1 MLKGTIIRLQGGFYD
16 VMTESNQEIR
26 CRARGNFR
34 KRNISPVVGDDVV
47 IQDQKDGTGYIL
59 EVEERQ
65 NHLVRPPIANIDQA
79 FLLFSVKEPAFSYH
93 LLDRFLVLI
102 ESKQIHPIIVLTK
115 MDLLSEEET
124 GPIQE
129 AVARYRAIGYDV
141 IETSTE
147 LSDGVDQV
155 RGLFKEKTSVFA
167 GQTGVGKSSLLNAV
181 APELELATGKI
192 SKSLGRGKHT
202 TRHVT
207 LIQLA
212 DGLVA
217 DTPGFSSLE
226 FPQELEA
233 DELRWCFP
241 EFVERHDDCKF
252 RGCVHINEPGCAIKQ
267 AVEDGKIASTRYE
280 NYVTFMEELND
291 RKRRY

>member
-1 MLKGTIIRLQGGFYD
+1 MKGTIIRLQGGFYD
-16 VMTESNQEIR
+16 VMTEAKVEIR

-34 KRNISPVVGDDVV
+34 NRNISPVVGDDVV
-47 IQDQKDGTGYIL
+47 IQDQGDGTGYIL
-59 EVEERQ
+59 EVEERR

-93 LLDRFLVLI
+93 LLDRFLILI
-102 ESKQIHPIIVLTK
+102 ESKQVHPIIVLTK
-115 MDLLSEEET
+115 MDLLKEEEKSA
-124 GPIQE
+124 IQK
-129 AVARYRAIGYDV
+129 ATTLYRTIGYDV

-147 LSDGVDQV
+147 ANLGVDQI
-155 RGLFKEKTSVFA
+155 RGAFKQKTSVFA

-202 TRHVT
+202 TRHVA
-207 LIQLA
+207 LIQLGE
-212 DGLVA
+212 GLVA

-226 FPQELEA
+226 FPQEFETE
-233 DELRWCFP
+233 ELRWCFP

-252 RGCVHINEPGCAIKQ
+252 RGCAHINEPGCAVKG
-267 AVEDGKIASTRYE
+267 AVETGEIASTRYE
-280 NYVTFMEELND
+280 NYVTFIEELND

>member
-1 MLKGTIIRLQGGFYD
+1 MKGTIIRLQGGFYD
-16 VMTESNQEIR
+16 VMTEEKQEIR

-34 KRNISPVVGDDVV
+34 NRNISPVVGDDVD
-47 IQDQKDGTGYIL
+47 IQDQGDGTGYIL
-59 EVEERQ
+59 AVDERS

-79 FLLFSVKEPAFSYH
+79 FLLFSVKEPAFSFH

-102 ESKQIHPIIVLTK
+102 ESKQVHPIIVLTK
-115 MDLLSEEET
+115 MDLLMESERKT
-124 GPIQE
+124 IHE
-129 AVARYRAIGYDV
+129 AATLYRSIGYEV
-141 IETSTE
+141 IETSIE
-147 LSDGVDQV
+147 DGSGIEQI
-155 RGLFKEKTSVFA
+155 RGSFKEKTSVFA

-207 LIQLA
+207 LITLA

-226 FPQELEA
+226 FPEELEV
-233 DELRWCFP
+233 EEMRWCFP

-252 RGCVHINEPGCAIKQ
+252 RGCAHLNEPGCAVKA
-267 AVEDGKIASTRYE
+267 AVEAGEIASTRYE
-280 NYVTFMEELND
+280 NYVTFMAELND
-291 RKRRY
+291 RQRRY

>member
-1 MLKGTIIRLQGGFYD
+1 MKGTIIRLQGGFYD
-16 VMTESNQEIR
+16 VMTETKQEIR

-34 KRNISPVVGDDVV
+34 NRNISPVVGDDVE

-59 EVEERQ
+59 AVDERS

-115 MDLLSEEET
+115 MDLLNEDEM
-124 GPIQE
+124 E
-129 AVARYRAIGYDV
+129 AIEQAASLYRSIGYDV

-147 LSDGVDQV
+147 KGSGVEAIRD
-155 RGLFKEKTSVFA
+155 LFEAKTSVFA

-181 APELELATGKI
+181 APDLELATGKI

-207 LIQLA
+207 LIQLGG
-212 DGLVA
+212 GLVA

-233 DELRWCFP
+233 EELRWCFP

-252 RGCVHINEPGCAIKQ
+252 RGCAHVNEPGCAVKA
-267 AVEDGKIASTRYE
+267 AVESGEIASTRYD
-280 NYVTFMEELND
+280 NYVTFMEEMND
-291 RKRRY
+291 RQRRY

>member
-1 MLKGTIIRLQGGFYD
+1 MKGTIIRLQGGFYD
-16 VMTESNQEIR
+16 VMTEEKQEIR

-34 KRNISPVVGDDVV
+34 NRNISPVVGDDVD
-47 IQDQKDGTGYIL
+47 IQDQGDGTGYIL
-59 EVEERQ
+59 AVDERS

-79 FLLFSVKEPAFSYH
+79 FLLFSVKEPAFSFH

-102 ESKQIHPIIVLTK
+102 ESKQVHPIIVLTK
-115 MDLLSEEET
+115 MDLLT
-124 GPIQE
+124 E
-129 AVARYRAIGYDV
+129 AEREKIHEAAALYRSIGYEV

-147 LSDGVDQV
+147 DGSGIEKI
-155 RGLFKEKTSVFA
+155 RGSFKEKTSVFA

-207 LIQLA
+207 LITLA

-226 FPQELEA
+226 FPEELEV
-233 DELRWCFP
+233 EEMRWCFP

-252 RGCVHINEPGCAIKQ
+252 RGCAHLNEPGCAVKA
-267 AVEDGKIASTRYE
+267 AVEAGEIASTRYE
-280 NYVTFMEELND
+280 NYVTFMAELND
-291 RKRRY
+291 RQRRY

>member
-1 MLKGTIIRLQGGFYD
+1 MKGTIIRLQGGFYD
-16 VMTESNQEIR
+16 VMTEEKQEIR

-34 KRNISPVVGDDVV
+34 NRNISPVVGDDVD
-47 IQDQKDGTGYIL
+47 IQDQGDGTGYIL
-59 EVEERQ
+59 AVDERS

-79 FLLFSVKEPAFSYH
+79 FLLFSVKEPAFSFH

-102 ESKQIHPIIVLTK
+102 ESKQVHPIIVLTK
-115 MDLLSEEET
+115 MDLLTESEREK
-124 GPIQE
+124 IHE
-129 AVARYRAIGYDV
+129 AAALYRSIGYEV

-147 LSDGVDQV
+147 DGSGIEKI
-155 RGLFKEKTSVFA
+155 RGSFKDKTSVFA

-207 LIQLA
+207 LITLA

-226 FPQELEA
+226 FPEELEV
-233 DELRWCFP
+233 EEMRWCFP

-252 RGCVHINEPGCAIKQ
+252 RGCAHLNEPGCAVKA
-267 AVEDGKIASTRYE
+267 AVEAGEIASTRYE
-280 NYVTFMEELND
+280 NYVTFMAELND
-291 RKRRY
+291 RQRRY

>member
-1 MLKGTIIRLQGGFYD
+1 MKGTIIRLQGGFYD
-16 VMTESNQEIR
+16 VMTEEKQEVR

-34 KRNISPVVGDDVV
+34 NRNISPVVGDDVD
-47 IQDQKDGTGYIL
+47 IQDQGDGTGYIL
-59 EVEERQ
+59 AVDERS

-79 FLLFSVKEPAFSYH
+79 FLLFSVKEPAFSFH

-102 ESKQIHPIIVLTK
+102 ESKQVHPIIVLTK
-115 MDLLSEEET
+115 MDLLTEEELE
-124 GPIQE
+124 PIQ
-129 AVARYRAIGYDV
+129 AAATLYRSIGYEV

-147 LSDGVDQV
+147 NGAGIEQIRRS
-155 RGLFKEKTSVFA
+155 FKDKTSVFA

-207 LIQLA
+207 LITLA

-226 FPQELEA
+226 FPEELEVE
-233 DELRWCFP
+233 DMRWCFP

-252 RGCVHINEPGCAIKQ
+252 RGCAHLNEPGCAVKA
-267 AVEDGKIASTRYE
+267 AVEAGEIASTRYE
-280 NYVTFMEELND
+280 NYVTFMAELND
-291 RKRRY
+291 RQRRY

>member
-1 MLKGTIIRLQGGFYD
+1 MKGTIIRLQGGFYD
-16 VMTESNQEIR
+16 VMTEAKQEIR

-34 KRNISPVVGDDVV
+34 NRNISPVVGDDVD
-47 IQDQKDGTGYIL
+47 IQDQGDGTGYIL
-59 EVEERQ
+59 AVDERS

-79 FLLFSVKEPAFSYH
+79 FLLFSVKEPAFSFH

-102 ESKQIHPIIVLTK
+102 ESKQVHPIIVLTK
-115 MDLLSEEET
+115 MDLLKEEERPAIT
-124 GPIQE
+124 
-129 AVARYRAIGYDV
+129 AAAALYRSIGYEV

-147 LSDGVDQV
+147 DGAGIEAI
-155 RGLFKEKTSVFA
+155 RALFQDKTSVFA

-212 DGLVA
+212 GGLVA

-226 FPQELEA
+226 FPQELEV
-233 DELRWCFP
+233 EEMRWCFP

-252 RGCVHINEPGCAIKQ
+252 RGCAHLNEPGCAVKA
-267 AVEDGKIASTRYE
+267 AVETGEIASTRYE
-280 NYVTFMEELND
+280 NYVTFMAELND
-291 RKRRY
+291 RQRRY

>member
-1 MLKGTIIRLQGGFYD
+1 MKGTIIRLQGGFYD
-16 VMTESNQEIR
+16 VMTEEKQEIR

-34 KRNISPVVGDDVV
+34 NRNISPVVGDDVD
-47 IQDQKDGTGYIL
+47 IQDQGDGTGYIL
-59 EVEERQ
+59 AVDERS

-79 FLLFSVKEPAFSYH
+79 FLLFSVKEPAFSFH

-102 ESKQIHPIIVLTK
+102 ESKQVHPIIVLTK
-115 MDLLSEEET
+115 MDLLTEAELV
-124 GPIQE
+124 PIQ
-129 AVARYRAIGYDV
+129 AAAALYRSIGYEV

-147 LSDGVDQV
+147 DGAGIDQV
-155 RGLFKEKTSVFA
+155 RGLFKDKTSVFA

-181 APELELATGKI
+181 APELDLATGKI

-207 LIQLA
+207 LITLA
-212 DGLVA
+212 GGLVA

-226 FPQELEA
+226 FPEELEV
-233 DELRWCFP
+233 EEMRWCFP

-252 RGCVHINEPGCAIKQ
+252 RGCAHLNEPGCAVKA
-267 AVEDGKIASTRYE
+267 AVEAGEIASTRYE
-280 NYVTFMEELND
+280 NYVTFMAELND
-291 RKRRY
+291 RQRRY

>member
-1 MLKGTIIRLQGGFYD
+1 MKGTIIRLQGGFYD
-16 VMTESNQEIR
+16 VMTEEKQEIR

-34 KRNISPVVGDDVV
+34 NRNISPVVGDDVD
-47 IQDQKDGTGYIL
+47 IQDQGDGTGYIL
-59 EVEERQ
+59 AVDERS

-79 FLLFSVKEPAFSYH
+79 FLLFSVKEPAFSFH

-102 ESKQIHPIIVLTK
+102 ESKQVHPIIVLTK
-115 MDLLSEEET
+115 MDLLTESERKT
-124 GPIQE
+124 IHE
-129 AVARYRAIGYDV
+129 AAALYRSIGYEV

-147 LSDGVDQV
+147 DGSGIEKI
-155 RGLFKEKTSVFA
+155 RGSFKEKTSVFA

-207 LIQLA
+207 LITLA

-226 FPQELEA
+226 FPEELEV
-233 DELRWCFP
+233 EEMRWCFP

-252 RGCVHINEPGCAIKQ
+252 RGCAHLNEPGCAVKA
-267 AVEDGKIASTRYE
+267 AVEAGEIASTRYE
-280 NYVTFMEELND
+280 NYVTFMAELND
-291 RKRRY
+291 RQRRY

>member
-1 MLKGTIIRLQGGFYD
+1 MKGTIIRLQGGFYD
-16 VMTESNQEIR
+16 VMTEEKQEIR

-34 KRNISPVVGDDVV
+34 NRNISPVVGDDVD
-47 IQDQKDGTGYIL
+47 IQDQGDGTGYIL
-59 EVEERQ
+59 AVDERS

-79 FLLFSVKEPAFSYH
+79 FLLFSVKEPAFSFH

-102 ESKQIHPIIVLTK
+102 ESKQVHPIIVLTK
-115 MDLLSEEET
+115 MDLLTASELET
-124 GPIQE
+124 IQ
-129 AVARYRAIGYDV
+129 AAAALYRSIGYEV

-147 LSDGVDQV
+147 TGSGIEQI
-155 RGLFKEKTSVFA
+155 RGSFKEKTSVFA

-207 LIQLA
+207 LITLA

-226 FPQELEA
+226 FPEELEV
-233 DELRWCFP
+233 EEMRWCFP

-252 RGCVHINEPGCAIKQ
+252 RGCAHLNEPGCAVKA
-267 AVEDGKIASTRYE
+267 AVEAGEIASTRYE
-280 NYVTFMEELND
+280 NYVTFMAELND
-291 RKRRY
+291 RQRRY

>member
-1 MLKGTIIRLQGGFYD
+1 MKGTIIRLQGGFYD
-16 VMTESNQEIR
+16 VMTEEKQEIR

-34 KRNISPVVGDDVV
+34 NRNISPVVGDDVD
-47 IQDQKDGTGYIL
+47 IQDQGDGTGYIL
-59 EVEERQ
+59 AVDERS

-79 FLLFSVKEPAFSYH
+79 FLLFSVKEPAFSFH

-102 ESKQIHPIIVLTK
+102 ESKQVHPIIVLTK
-115 MDLLSEEET
+115 MDLLTESELET
-124 GPIQE
+124 IQ
-129 AVARYRAIGYDV
+129 AAAALYRSIGYEV

-147 LSDGVDQV
+147 TGSGIEQI
-155 RGLFKEKTSVFA
+155 RGSFKEKTSVFA

-207 LIQLA
+207 LITLA

-226 FPQELEA
+226 FPEELEV
-233 DELRWCFP
+233 EEMRWCFP

-252 RGCVHINEPGCAIKQ
+252 RGCAHLNEPGCAVKA
-267 AVEDGKIASTRYE
+267 AVDAGEIASTRYE
-280 NYVTFMEELND
+280 NYVTFMAELND
-291 RKRRY
+291 RQRRY

>member
-1 MLKGTIIRLQGGFYD
+1 MKGTIIRLQGGFYD
-16 VMTESNQEIR
+16 VMTEEKQEIR

-34 KRNISPVVGDDVV
+34 NRKISPVVGDDVD
-47 IQDQKDGTGYIL
+47 IQDQGDGTGYIL
-59 EVEERQ
+59 AVDERS

-79 FLLFSVKEPAFSYH
+79 FLLFSVKEPAFSFH

-102 ESKQIHPIIVLTK
+102 ESKQVHPIIVLTK
-115 MDLLSEEET
+115 MDLLTESELET
-124 GPIQE
+124 MQ
-129 AVARYRAIGYDV
+129 AATALYRSIGYEV

-147 LSDGVDQV
+147 NGSGIEQI
-155 RGLFKEKTSVFA
+155 RRSFKDKTSVFA

-207 LIQLA
+207 LITLA

-226 FPQELEA
+226 FPEELEV
-233 DELRWCFP
+233 EEMRWCFP
-241 EFVERHDDCKF
+241 EFVKRHDDCKF
-252 RGCVHINEPGCAIKQ
+252 RGCAHLNEPGCAVKT
-267 AVEDGKIASTRYE
+267 AVEAGEIASTRYE
-280 NYVTFMEELND
+280 NYVTFMAELND
-291 RKRRY
+291 RQRRY